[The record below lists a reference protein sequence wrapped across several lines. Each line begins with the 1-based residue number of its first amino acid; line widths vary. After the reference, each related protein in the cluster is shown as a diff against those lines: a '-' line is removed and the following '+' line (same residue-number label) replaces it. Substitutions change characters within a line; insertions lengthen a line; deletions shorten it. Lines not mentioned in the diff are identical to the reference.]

1 MQAAAPAASTA
12 GGTGLPVLPPDIPQY
27 FVLTRGSRPTGNLL
41 YKPVVF
47 GAAQV
52 NFADAKSGI
61 NTQDDCTAFTEIT
74 DDPIPVNWDNGKDAD
89 FSISDLEKAPQGP
102 AQFTQLPAVA
112 GKARSYDTW
121 GKAYVTWIYGS
132 KKFELFKSPTYKQF
146 SKPGESERD
155 FRVRLGQAVREQRDD
170 MMEKLRQKY
179 QAKIATLDERLRKAQ
194 QAVDREAEQ
203 KKQQTMQT
211 VISVGSTLLGAFL
224 GGKAL
229 GTGTV
234 GRATTAARSAGRI
247 FKEGQDIERA
257 KDTVEAHQQTLDEIE
272 KEFKAETD
280 ELAAKTDP
288 ATEELQTISIRP
300 AKKDIIVKLVGLAW
314 LPYWKT
320 PDGILTPA
328 WQ

>member
-1 MQAAAPAASTA
+1 
-12 GGTGLPVLPPDIPQY
+12 
-27 FVLTRGSRPTGNLL
+27 
-41 YKPVVF
+41 
-47 GAAQV
+47 
-52 NFADAKSGI
+52 
-61 NTQDDCTAFTEIT
+61 
-74 DDPIPVNWDNGKDAD
+74 
-89 FSISDLEKAPQGP
+89 
-102 AQFTQLPAVA
+102 
-112 GKARSYDTW
+112 
-121 GKAYVTWIYGS
+121 
-132 KKFELFKSPTYKQF
+132 
-146 SKPGESERD
+146 
-155 FRVRLGQAVREQRDD
+155 
-170 MMEKLRQKY
+170 MEKLRQKY

-247 FKEGQDIERA
+247 FKEGQDVERA

-288 ATEELQTISIRP
+288 ATEELQKISIRP

-314 LPYWKT
+314 LPYWQT
-320 PDGILTPA
+320 PDGNTDSRLAIELAFIEYLDYFRVHGFSGCTENRHVA
-328 WQ
+328 TS

>member
-1 MQAAAPAASTA
+1 
-12 GGTGLPVLPPDIPQY
+12 
-27 FVLTRGSRPTGNLL
+27 
-41 YKPVVF
+41 
-47 GAAQV
+47 
-52 NFADAKSGI
+52 
-61 NTQDDCTAFTEIT
+61 
-74 DDPIPVNWDNGKDAD
+74 
-89 FSISDLEKAPQGP
+89 
-102 AQFTQLPAVA
+102 
-112 GKARSYDTW
+112 
-121 GKAYVTWIYGS
+121 
-132 KKFELFKSPTYKQF
+132 
-146 SKPGESERD
+146 
-155 FRVRLGQAVREQRDD
+155 
-170 MMEKLRQKY
+170 
-179 QAKIATLDERLRKAQ
+179 
-194 QAVDREAEQ
+194 
-203 KKQQTMQT
+203 MQT

-247 FKEGQDIERA
+247 MKEGQDVQRA